1 MKKKK
6 TKKTPKPSTSK
17 PPKRTG
23 RSTQISDWL
32 KGTSIHGK
40 GKNAEC
46 VPDFSCCRPDLLA
59 RPEERQAFVDATPA
73 VRAEIRA
80 VFIGIAGASYDP
92 DKGAYVPSKASK

>member
-1 MKKKK
+1 MK
-6 TKKTPKPSTSK
+6 KKTPKPK
-17 PPKRTG
+17 PKPTG
-23 RSTQISDWL
+23 RSTQLSDWL

-59 RPEERQAFVDATPA
+59 RPEERQAFVDASPA

-80 VFIGIAGASYDP
+80 VFIGRAGACYHP
-92 DKGAYVPSKASK
+92 NKLVYVPSKAKQGDT